1 MNEFF
6 HRIGMAGTIF
16 KAWLGLMLVLTLL
29 NGCGKKAPPVAPRQT
44 PLAAISD
51 LKGELNRGTVRLT
64 WHHAPDNARA
74 AGYIILRAQS
84 ALSQPECP
92 ECPLVYQK
100 IDTIPL
106 SRSLG
111 KKRHIIE
118 FYHDVA
124 DGFRYTFNVRPYQSS
139 GDQGPDSNAV
149 VIIYERK

>member
-6 HRIGMAGTIF
+6 HRIGTAGAIINGLLVAMMA
-16 KAWLGLMLVLTLL
+16 LMLL

-44 PLAAISD
+44 PLAAIND
-51 LKGELNRGTVRLT
+51 LKGELHQGTVRLT
-64 WHHAPDNARA
+64 WHHSPDNPRA

-84 ALSQPECP
+84 SLSRPECP

-100 IDTIPL
+100 IDTIPM
-106 SRSLG
+106 SRSLR
-111 KKRHIIE
+111 KKRHLME

-139 GDQGPDSNAV
+139 GDQGPDSNPV
-149 VIIYERK
+149 VIIYEIK